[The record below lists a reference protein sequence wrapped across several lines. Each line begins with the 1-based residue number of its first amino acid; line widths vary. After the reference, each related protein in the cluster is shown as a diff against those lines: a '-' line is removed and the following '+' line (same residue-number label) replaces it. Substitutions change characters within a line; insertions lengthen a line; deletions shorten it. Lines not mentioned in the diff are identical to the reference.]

1 MRFPKPR
8 HKKTPFVRTFL
19 GCLTILLC
27 AKAAPLSAQQAPV
40 TVKFNVV
47 KRGAGNQTA
56 GVPDASN
63 IVMWLTPE
71 GNARDASAAAPA
83 KRPLPKLV
91 QRNKT
96 FDPHVLV
103 IQTGTSVEFPNEDP
117 FFHNV
122 FSLFDGKRFDLG
134 LYEAGTSKTVR
145 FERSGVSFL
154 FCNIHSDMSAIVVSV
169 DTPYFALSDRSG
181 RASISAV
188 PDGRYQL
195 RVWYERSSPDDLK
208 ALERTVAISG
218 AARDLGTIQ
227 LLENADF
234 TLAHKNKY
242 GEDYVPAPTD
252 GYAQ

>member
-1 MRFPKPR
+1 MQLTKPCR
-8 HKKTPFVRTFL
+8 TNARPLRTFL
-19 GCLTILLC
+19 RCLTILVC
-27 AKAAPLSAQQAPV
+27 AGAAPLAAQQAPV
-40 TVKFNVV
+40 TVKFEVV
-47 KRGAGNQTA
+47 KRGSAA
-56 GVPDASN
+56 SGVPDASN
-63 IVMWLTPE
+63 VVVWLTPE
-71 GNARDASAAAPA
+71 GNAGDASAAAPV
-83 KRPLPKLV
+83 KHPIPKLV
-91 QRNKT
+91 QRNKM

-154 FCNIHSDMSAIVVSV
+154 FCNIHSDMSAIIVSV
-169 DTPYFALSDRSG
+169 DTPHFALSDRSG
-181 RASISAV
+181 HASIAAV
-188 PDGRYQL
+188 PDGRYRL
-195 RVWYERSSPDDLK
+195 HVWYERSAPEDLT
-208 ALERTVAISG
+208 ALERTVVISE
-218 AARDLGTIQ
+218 AARDLGAIQ
-227 LLENADF
+227 VVENADF